1 MNILVSNDDG
11 IQAEGMRVLVKALAA
26 IPGNNV
32 YVSAPD
38 GQRSACGH
46 GITMTAPI
54 MVDDS
59 VSVDGAVWAQA
70 LSGTPA
76 DCVKFGIKRLKKEQD
91 IDIDIVFSGINHGG
105 NIGSDVFY
113 SGTVSAA
120 IEGVL
125 CGVPAVAL
133 SVGTSAPTTEMFE
146 NCAAIVSQ
154 LCETAVPDMDKL
166 TVLNINYPPLPPAEI
181 KGLKITKL
189 GPREYV
195 EKFELMENP
204 KGQKYYWYC
213 GDMVV
218 YNGLPDD
225 YDVMAQQDGYV
236 SVTPLQLDLTNY
248 DLRKKVAGW
257 KLSV

>member
-91 IDIDIVFSGINHGG
+91 IDI
-105 NIGSDVFY
+105 
-113 SGTVSAA
+113 
-120 IEGVL
+120 
-125 CGVPAVAL
+125 PA
-133 SVGTSAPTTEMFE
+133 
-146 NCAAIVSQ
+146 
-154 LCETAVPDMDKL
+154 
-166 TVLNINYPPLPPAEI
+166 
-181 KGLKITKL
+181 
-189 GPREYV
+189 
-195 EKFELMENP
+195 
-204 KGQKYYWYC
+204 
-213 GDMVV
+213 
-218 YNGLPDD
+218 
-225 YDVMAQQDGYV
+225 
-236 SVTPLQLDLTNY
+236 
-248 DLRKKVAGW
+248 
-257 KLSV
+257 

>member
-1 MNILVSNDDG
+1 MNVLVSNDDG
-11 IQAEGMRVLVKALAA
+11 ITAEGLRILVKALGQ
-26 IPGNNV
+26 IPENTV

-54 MVDDS
+54 MIDDN
-59 VSVDGAVWAQA
+59 VSVEGAEWAQA

-76 DCVKFGIKRLKKEQD
+76 DCVKFGIRRLKRELDVD
-91 IDIDIVFSGINHGG
+91 IDMVFSGINHGG

-120 IEGVL
+120 VEGVL
-125 CGVPAVAL
+125 CGVPSVAL
-133 SVGTSAPTTEMFE
+133 SVGTSSPTGEMLE
-146 NCAAIVSQ
+146 NCARIVSQ
-154 LCETAVPDMDKL
+154 ICTNADQISKL
-166 TVLNINYPPLPPAEI
+166 DVLNINYPPISPEKI
-181 KGLKITKL
+181 KGVRVTRL
-189 GPREYV
+189 GPREYN
-195 EKFELMENP
+195 EKFDIIENP

-218 YNGLPDD
+218 YNDLSEEF
-225 YDVMAQQDGYV
+225 DVIAQQDGYV

-248 DLRKKVAGW
+248 ELRKKVEGW
-257 KLSV
+257 NLHI